1 MPHTG
6 SEQIHSAF
14 FLCSTRKDVGSAMA
28 DERTKAKRSSLPR
41 IDTAS
46 TSAPT
51 PTPVPAHLAGATPGE
66 NQGNVSSEETS
77 DSLTLQDR
85 ILNSVANSLSLSP
98 SRLRQSFVQGK
109 NDQRV
114 SAFPQTST
122 ITQEKSVVNEDLT
135 IKTQVIA
142 GSKTL
147 ADVET
152 KVVPYSAHSMSGSV
166 IDTEGDEEESVPDDK
181 TDDEHHGHH
190 VEDDGDDVDL
200 SRSASVMIAPEKI
213 HRASRMEST
222 RSRSARQDFDKHIR
236 TPSMEERPPLPT
248 HTINSPNEVELFLGS
263 EKAVSKVVVL
273 KPRAGLF
280 DDKLVAC
287 LTLNS
292 IPPRDPESPKLE
304 LIPPSQ
310 MFFAGTQ
317 IATIKQNVK
326 SSRRIEVK
334 AMPEVWIPLDS
345 LPTVA
350 DTDATDR
357 RKLRTW
363 VQNANHEVYEQVMSL
378 ATDQPLQHPTTE
390 MEKQIQKLVARVIQ
404 VPQEQIGMS
413 FTFAQVGG
421 EETAA
426 MALVSSARVESIFLE
441 VHEIL
446 KPNNTL
452 AHLAILASQR
462 GGLAHKWASEHTSG
476 PTNGPNGA
484 PANFFDL
491 SPMQKL
497 YFSTRMGGDPSLRGT
512 KDGSYRFNQSLLFRV
527 AKGLTVNDISAATDA
542 VVGHHSML
550 RARFGKVGNEWMQI
564 VLPQVDG
571 SYSFMHYTISTNQE
585 VESVVHST
593 QASIDVEEG
602 PLFAVAHLQTTDGH
616 QMIYLAAHHLVID
629 IVSWR
634 LIIQDLDELLQHG
647 SLLSTRAMPFQKWT
661 ELQRL
666 DAQMPSGGLPFDTYP
681 GDLDYWGLRDSPNA
695 YADASE
701 ASFIL
706 SEELTSILE
715 TTCNQI
721 LSTDSVDVYLSA
733 LLLSFAQTF
742 PDRRVPDVWNQE
754 HGRDLWSNDIDIS
767 ETVGWFTTL
776 CPLNLQ
782 INAGSDFVDVLR
794 RLKDTRRAIVHR
806 GAHYF
811 ASKFFPN
818 HNDATPAGNQPR
830 SPNFL
835 QIATQDWPIE
845 ILFSYAGNM
854 HNLSKDLSQ
863 GHSVLEQMDMPGHT
877 LHPRTSDIG
886 PAVGRIAVFEV
897 NTTMDHGIA
906 KIKFLYNR
914 TSLHAERITAWVQ
927 NYEHLLYEAIGR
939 LRFADPELTLS
950 DIPQLW
956 ATGVTY
962 DGLSKLNRTIM
973 ADLGVS
979 SVKDIEA
986 VYPVTP
992 LQQSILIS
1000 QAKQLPLSPGSGS
1013 RAEDNGY
1020 SYVPNVGQNGNANA
1034 CHIHTMYEFS
1044 SPNGSP
1050 VDLERICA
1058 AWSQV
1063 VARYPALRTV
1073 FIESIAEE
1081 GLFDAIVLKRASP
1094 NMLFL
1099 DATPSEDPVDTL
1111 KDLPPL
1117 TACPALKSVPR
1128 HRLTVCHSPMK
1139 TVVKLDVSAAL
1150 CDMLSVHGLIADLR
1164 RGYMTGRVLPVS
1176 ASDATVF
1183 DYSGYL
1189 DVMRG
1194 LDRERS
1200 IAWWTN
1206 TLSSISQPCLF
1217 PRLDFY
1223 YSGNSLLTP
1232 DGPRRYDNVHVEISD
1247 VSFHRVVEFGRA
1259 QKTTTGTIL
1268 RLAWGLV
1275 LRCITGAN
1283 AVCFGYRA
1291 PGRSA
1296 TLEGMRS
1303 AVGCFANTIAVAF
1316 DLSPFKPMGIVLR
1329 QIEDMYNAALPHQH
1343 ITMAEVRHA
1352 LGAAGK
1358 GDGMNLQLFNT
1369 CFSFTEEPSDISSR
1383 FAAQASCEL
1392 RNVLNH
1398 ETTEYDLTV
1407 NTRFSSATGR
1417 LVVDIGHSI
1426 LSDLQ
1431 ADNIAHTFG
1440 HAVGAILQCG
1450 SSSAH
1455 LGSIDLFS
1463 DRDNTQIIKWTN
1475 PVNREAQRQRTLLHE
1490 LVFAQSISR
1499 PDAKAVCAHDG
1510 ELTYAQIE
1518 HLSHRL
1524 AHVLLEAGVVSTSQ
1538 RKVAV
1543 PVILDKSN
1551 WAPIALLAVLKVGAA
1566 FVPVDADEMGF
1577 VSKIAEE
1584 LGPASK
1590 VAIACTSAAEALE
1603 DMNAPVPLFDRV
1615 ICLNDTLLKRLQNEV
1630 PVPGQLL
1637 PPSNPDDMAC
1647 VFFSPTSSRSVRG
1660 ISFTHTA
1667 LSTAFISQ
1675 GPAAGINN
1683 ATRVL
1688 QLSSFNVDVALSE
1701 IFTTLVNGGVICIP
1715 TSRDRYNDYTG
1726 CVARFSANWSY
1737 MTPLLARKLNVE
1749 LLPSLKT
1756 VCFRTRGL
1764 DEDTYAPWKGRKRV
1778 IMAYGA
1784 PEVCPLG
1791 ISFLEIQG
1799 PHHLRAIGRPIA
1811 GSAWIVS
1818 CEDHRNLMPVGA
1830 VGEMVIE
1837 GPTLG
1842 KTFRLSTMSLDDE
1855 EATRDYVPETPVSPE
1870 SRSPFS
1876 AANAKTHQK
1885 TASMS
1890 TTVSEDQ
1897 GQGKKRYYKTGHSVR
1912 YIEDSLMEYVSSKR
1926 DDVEINGRVVNL
1938 AELERHIRRALGPGT
1953 DVMVETL
1960 TFKGERGRPPTL
1972 AAFLELGSDIGLA
1985 QSQSLDLANPSNEV
1999 RQKVFVSKQLVKK
2012 SLTGVVPEFMIP
2024 KVFIPVR
2031 HLPTTYSLKVNRRK
2045 LQKVIKGMSR
2055 DQLLALG
2062 TVDHQEEQ
2070 AQDSRRA
2077 DKLLP
2082 MSGLENQVRAVW
2094 ARILGIAEDAIS
2106 PQDGFIKLGG
2116 DEISATE
2123 AVVQCRKEKLQIGI
2137 SDLMRDLSLAS
2148 FCRSGEYYGVPPG
2161 QAITTMTPA
2170 LAEDLSEYERTLDSA
2185 AIQSIRQGDHNHGQE
2200 EEEQHQEQHQHH
2212 HQQQQQQQVPASP
2225 AAATTPAPQIID
2237 KSFIEGTLA
2246 PKLNLEPSVIRDVAE
2261 ATSTQ
2266 IRSIETAILSQGI
2279 IRNASS
2285 LSSLHGPG
2293 LANIQYFVFHFTA
2306 PSSTSSLSARRIED
2320 VCQILASIHPIL
2332 RTAFIPHVEGQM
2344 RKVYQVVLKNH
2355 RVDFKHIS
2363 RVQSWRLSTATDK
2376 EIKKDRDRVLSL
2388 VELFSRPITKFIFL
2402 DAGKTSTLV
2411 LRLSKAQ
2418 YDDSSI
2424 ALLIKDLRKLY
2435 DGGQNPPR
2443 RPGFADFVREA
2454 ALAQVG
2460 GEAEKYWRGLL
2471 DGANP
2476 TQVIR
2481 HAKPPKLS
2489 TSPRTLQETVFVNT
2503 TTMGGLGIAFDTVLK
2518 AAWGMVLATIS
2529 GTPDVVFGEIIEG
2542 CHSRLQHHLGPSSVN
2557 RGGVLGPTSTIL
2569 PVRIRFADEPTSPLH
2584 LLTCVADQRTAGI
2597 PYENLGML
2605 DIVEKCTPW
2614 PYWTRLSTVVQHRT
2628 DPEPLLDGRTTSF
2641 RLGSAL
2647 CKVSAVE
2654 NEVFDTPDLMV
2665 RSVVKGK
2672 KDVIP
2677 SLSAPI
2683 SEQERDKPVGPEPGT
2698 GSWKDIE
2705 EELEISVSFCEQ
2717 RVPANLAQ
2725 EVLNKVCGYV
2735 GLLTGFSIMQNVVP
2749 TAAQYSTLAKQVPLS
2764 APMFQNSPTSTVT
2777 FGNPFGGGGGAIK
2790 VNFAQIEAKMIPQ
2803 QTTTIQSVIEEAWRA
2818 TLDPRT
2824 LGVPEEHV
2832 TGAAFYDLWGSLIPA
2847 AQLADYLT
2855 YAIPQRL
2862 VGDLGGNLF
2871 GGNLEGFRI
2880 HMEEIVDNPTM
2891 LGQFEL
2897 VVRKAFGGEGRDRS
2911 ASSSLKSRSNSL
2923 PHSVRKSN
2931 SLTNMADLSVVRK
2944 STTSN
2949 LTRAGTIA
2957 IHGPSK
2963 LGHSRTRSDSTEK
2976 SNASASSNGGSPNI
2990 APVFPAHPAVAPLQR
3005 GRKGSDASNATQN
3018 TGTAASTATTYT
3030 APTTISSSHNT
3041 PPSSYTSPDPSELP
3055 GSAAIVS
3062 VKRSN
3067 TIRAELSP
3075 ESPILGV
3082 AMNLATSPPV
3092 VQTQGFVAARKKTNL
3107 NFGLGSSLRR
3117 IASNA
3122 LRPGLQNHNSNNSSG
3137 ILGNNM
3143 PRSPPLSPPPTATK
3157 FMAQQVQTPPK
3168 SSSGS
3173 QDKEIPVSPW
3183 ARVQSMAP
3191 QLPPFP
3197 PFTPVTED
3205 AFNVNGRSAT
3215 PSGYDEPGRYYPTSP
3230 DFMQQHN
3237 GNSNG
3242 KAVDQGGN
3250 FLGTL
3255 EIGPN
3260 GEVSRAAVGSSSTE
3274 GTENGEEKEDE
3285 DEEESTLRPNQVQKM
3300 LAAAAAAHGVQHR
3313 QPPTPPPAQEE
3324 PPYYAQALQ
3333 QRANK
3338 ERQRLA
3344 AAADHQSPV
3353 PSPVTE
3359 TFYMEDDESEPD
3371 VERRPQRSVLVDD
3384 DHQYDSLEEFDEED
3398 DDDDDDDEDDDDAQ
3412 TPRQR
3417 DAHERPIT
3425 VIHSPQ
3431 GGSTT
3436 SRTMT
3441 ENPPPPPPPKV
3452 QQVLGVD
3459 LGADTHPPRTSSPAI
3474 KEGTTSKKPSQQP
3487 QQQQQQQQPDQD
3499 QDALASLEAAEMD
3512 DMVSPLT
3519 PVERAMLYKQQQ
3531 AAQNLVHR
3539 APSRLGGGL
3548 GNVGKGVNGHH
3559 LNVNISPL
3567 TPGSYFSSTSTTA
3580 SSSGRRQ
3587 NGH

>member
-1 MPHTG
+1 
-6 SEQIHSAF
+6 
-14 FLCSTRKDVGSAMA
+14 MA
-28 DERTKAKRSSLPR
+28 DERTKTKRSSLPR
-41 IDTAS
+41 IDTAP
-46 TSAPT
+46 TS
-51 PTPVPAHLAGATPGE
+51 
-66 NQGNVSSEETS
+66 NISSDDTT

-98 SRLRQSFVQGK
+98 SRLRQSFVQGRH
-109 NDQRV
+109 DQQ
-114 SAFPQTST
+114 A
-122 ITQEKSVVNEDLT
+122 KSVVHEDLT
-135 IKTQVIA
+135 IKTQVLA

-152 KVVPYSAHSMSGSV
+152 KVAPFSAHSMSGSV
-166 IDTEGDEEESVPDDK
+166 IDPEGDDQESVPEDK
-181 TDDEHHGHH
+181 MDHHS
-190 VEDDGDDVDL
+190 EDDIDDVDL

-213 HRASRMEST
+213 HRASRMDST
-222 RSRSARQDFDKHIR
+222 RLRSARQDFDKHIR
-236 TPSMEERPPLPT
+236 TPSMEERPPLST
-248 HTINSPNEVELFLGS
+248 HPINNPNEVELFLGS

-287 LTLNS
+287 LSLSS
-292 IPPRDPESPKLE
+292 IPPRDPDSPKLD
-304 LIPPSQ
+304 LISPSQ

-326 SSRRIEVK
+326 SSGRVEAK

-345 LPTVA
+345 LPTVPA
-350 DTDATDR
+350 TDETDR

-363 VQNANHEVYEQVMSL
+363 VQNANQRVYEQVMSL
-378 ATDQPLQHPTTE
+378 ATDQPLQQPTTE
-390 MEKQIQKLVARVIQ
+390 MERQLQNLAARVLQ
-404 VPQEQIGMS
+404 APQEQIGMN
-413 FTFAQVGG
+413 FTFAQLGGG
-421 EETAA
+421 EMAA
-426 MALVSSARVESIFLE
+426 MALVTNARVESIFLE
-441 VHEIL
+441 AHEIL
-446 KPNNTL
+446 QPNNTL
-452 AHLAILASQR
+452 AHLALLASQR
-462 GGLAHKWASEHTSG
+462 GGLAHKWTSG
-476 PTNGPNGA
+476 GPADGLNGA

-527 AKGLTVNDISAATDA
+527 AQGLTVNDISAATDA
-542 VVGHHSML
+542 VVGHHAML

-585 VESVVHST
+585 VELVVHST
-593 QASIDVEEG
+593 QASINAEEG
-602 PLFAVAHLQTTDGH
+602 PVFAVAHLQTTDGH
-616 QMIYLAAHHLVID
+616 QMMYLAAHHLVVD
-629 IVSWR
+629 VVSWR
-634 LIIQDLDELLQHG
+634 LIIQDLDELLQHR
-647 SLLSTRAMPFQKWT
+647 SLLSTRAVPFRKWT

-666 DAQMPSGGLPFDTYP
+666 EAQVPSAGLPFDLYP

-701 ASFIL
+701 ASFTL

-721 LSTDSVDVYLSA
+721 LCTDSVDIYISA

-754 HGRDLWSNDIDIS
+754 HGRDLWGSDIDIS

-782 INAGSDFVDVLR
+782 VHSGSDFVDVLR
-794 RLKDTRRAIVHR
+794 HLKDTRRAIAHR

-818 HNDATPAGNQPR
+818 HDNDATPEGTQPR

-835 QIATQDWPIE
+835 QIATQEWPIE

-863 GHSVLEQMDMPGHT
+863 GQSVLEQMDMPGRT

-897 NTTMDHGIA
+897 NTTMDHGVA

-914 TSLHAERITAWVQ
+914 NSLHAERITTWVQ

-956 ATGVTY
+956 VTGVTY
-962 DGLSKLNRTIM
+962 DGLAKLNQTIM
-973 ADLGVS
+973 TELGVN
-979 SVKDIEA
+979 SVKDVEA

-1000 QAKQLPLSPGSGS
+1000 QAKQLQLSPGGDL

-1020 SYVPNVGQNGNANA
+1020 SYVPSVSQNGNANA

-1063 VARYPALRTV
+1063 VARYAALRTV
-1073 FIESIAEE
+1073 FVESVAEE

-1117 TACPALKSVPR
+1117 TACPALKNVPM

-1150 CDMLSVHGLIADLR
+1150 CDMSSVNGLIADLR
-1164 RGYMTGRVLPVS
+1164 RGYMTGRVLPVN
-1176 ASDATVF
+1176 AGDAAVF

-1206 TLSSISQPCLF
+1206 TLASVSQPCLF
-1217 PRLDFY
+1217 PKLDFY
-1223 YSGNSLLTP
+1223 YGGNDSLTP
-1232 DGPRRYDNVHVEISD
+1232 PGGPRRYDNVHVEIAD
-1247 VSFHRVVEFGRA
+1247 VPFHKVADFGRA
-1259 QKTTTGTIL
+1259 HKTTTGTIL

-1275 LRCITGAN
+1275 LRCVTGAN
-1283 AVCFGYRA
+1283 AVSFGYRA

-1316 DLSPFKPMGIVLR
+1316 DLSPFKPLGIMLH
-1329 QIEDMYNAALPHQH
+1329 QIEEAYNAALPHQH

-1358 GDGMNLQLFNT
+1358 GDGVDLRLFNT
-1369 CFSFTEEPSDISSR
+1369 CFTFTEEPSEISSR

-1398 ETTEYDLTV
+1398 ETTDYDLTI

-1417 LVVDIGHSI
+1417 LVVDIGHLL
-1426 LSDLQ
+1426 LSEVQ
-1431 ADNIAHTFG
+1431 AHNIAHTFG
-1440 HAVGAILQCG
+1440 RAVGAILQCG

-1463 DRDNTQIIKWTN
+1463 DRDNAQIINWTN
-1475 PVNREAQRQRTLLHE
+1475 PADKEAQQQRTLLHE
-1490 LVFAQSISR
+1490 LVFAQSITR
-1499 PDAKAVCAHDG
+1499 PDAQAVCAHDG
-1510 ELTYAQIE
+1510 EWTYTQIE

-1543 PVILDKSN
+1543 PVILDKSK

-1590 VAIACTSAAEALE
+1590 VAIACASAADVLE

-1615 ICLNDTLLKRLQNEV
+1615 ICLNDALLTLLENEV
-1630 PVPGQLL
+1630 LVPGQLL
-1637 PPSNPDDMAC
+1637 PPSNPDDVAC
-1647 VFFSPTSSRSVRG
+1647 VFFAPTSSRSVRG
-1660 ISFTHTA
+1660 ISFMHTA
-1667 LSTAFISQ
+1667 LSTAFIAQ
-1675 GPAAGINN
+1675 GPAAGIKDT
-1683 ATRVL
+1683 TRVL

-1701 IFTTLVNGGVICIP
+1701 IFATLVNGGVICIP

-1726 CVARFSANWSY
+1726 CVARFDANWSY

-1799 PHHLRAIGRPIA
+1799 PYHLRAIGRPIA

-1842 KTFRLSTMSLDDE
+1842 KTFRLSSMSLDDDE
-1855 EATRDYVPETPVSPE
+1855 EATKDYVLETPVSPE

-1876 AANAKTHQK
+1876 AANAKTHRK
-1885 TASMS
+1885 TASVS
-1890 TTVSEDQ
+1890 TAISEDQ

-1912 YIEDSLMEYVSSKR
+1912 YIDGGLMEYVSSKR

-1938 AELERHIRRALGPGT
+1938 AELERQIRRALGPGV
-1953 DVMVETL
+1953 DVMVEAL

-1972 AAFLELGSDIGLA
+1972 AAFLEVGSDGSLPP
-1985 QSQSLDLANPSNEV
+1985 SHSLDLANPSQEV
-1999 RQKVFVSKQLVKK
+1999 KQRVFVAKQLVEKA
-2012 SLTGVVPEFMIP
+2012 LAGVVPGFMIP
-2024 KVFIPVR
+2024 KILIPVR

-2055 DQLLALG
+2055 EQLLALG
-2062 TVDHQEEQ
+2062 TVDHSEQ
-2070 AQDSRRA
+2070 RAQANNRA
-2077 DKLLP
+2077 TKPLP
-2082 MSGLENQVRAVW
+2082 MLSALESQVRAVW
-2094 ARILGIAEDAIS
+2094 AQVLGIAEEAIN
-2106 PQDGFIKLGG
+2106 PQDGFVKLGG
-2116 DEISATE
+2116 NEMSATA
-2123 AVVQCRKEKLQIGI
+2123 AVVQCRKAKLQIGI
-2137 SDLMRDLSLAS
+2137 SEMMRDLSLAS
-2148 FCRSGEYYGVPPG
+2148 VCRSGGYYGVPPG

-2170 LAEDLSEYERTLDSA
+2170 LTEDLSEYERTLDSA
-2185 AIQSIRQGDHNHGQE
+2185 AIQSIQE
-2200 EEEQHQEQHQHH
+2200 NVEHH
-2212 HQQQQQQQVPASP
+2212 DEQQQQEPPQVPVSP
-2225 AAATTPAPQIID
+2225 TAATTPAPQVID
-2237 KSFIEGTLA
+2237 KSFIDGTLA
-2246 PKLNLEPSVIRDVAE
+2246 PKLNLEPNVIRDVAE

-2266 IRSIETAILSQGI
+2266 MRSIETAILSQGI
-2279 IRNASS
+2279 TRNASS
-2285 LSSLHGPG
+2285 ASSPHGPG

-2306 PSSTSSLSARRIED
+2306 PSSTSSLSARRIEE

-2332 RTAFIPHVEGQM
+2332 RTAFVPHVEGQL

-2355 RVDFKHIS
+2355 RVDFKHIA

-2376 EIKKDRDRVLSL
+2376 EIKKDRERVVGL
-2388 VELFSRPITKFIFL
+2388 VELFARPITKFMFL

-2418 YDDSSI
+2418 YDDTSI

-2489 TSPRTLQETVFVNT
+2489 TSPRTLRETVFVNT
-2503 TTMGGLGIAFDTVLK
+2503 TTMGGMGIAFDTVLK

-2529 GTPDVVFGEIIEG
+2529 GTPDVVFGEVIEG

-2557 RGGVLGPTSTIL
+2557 RGGVLGPTCTVL
-2569 PVRIRFADEPTSPLH
+2569 PVRIHFADEPTSPLH
-2584 LLTCVADQRTAGI
+2584 LLKCVADQRTAGI
-2597 PYENLGML
+2597 PYENLGIL

-2614 PYWTRLSTVVQHRT
+2614 PYWTRLSTVVQHRS
-2628 DPEPLLDGRTTSF
+2628 DPEPLMDGRTTSF

-2647 CKVSAVE
+2647 CKVSVVE
-2654 NEVFDTPDLMV
+2654 SEVLDIPDLMV

-2672 KDVIP
+2672 KDVVP
-2677 SLSAPI
+2677 SALAD
-2683 SEQERDKPVGPEPGT
+2683 QERDKPAGQEPGT
-2698 GSWKDIE
+2698 GSWKDTE

-2764 APMFQNSPTSTVT
+2764 APMFQNSPTSTAT

-2790 VNFAQIEAKMIPQ
+2790 VNLAQIEAKMIPE
-2803 QTTTIQSVIEEAWRA
+2803 QTTTIQSTIEEAWRA

-2832 TGAAFYDLWGSLIPA
+2832 TSAAFYDLWGSLIPA

-2880 HMEEIVDNPTM
+2880 HMEEIVDTPTM

-2911 ASSSLKSRSNSL
+2911 ASNSLKSRSNSL

-2931 SLTNMADLSVVRK
+2931 SLTNMTDLGIARK

-2949 LTRAGTIA
+2949 LSRAGTIA

-2963 LGHSRTRSDSTEK
+2963 LGHSRSRSDATDK
-2976 SNASASSNGGSPNI
+2976 SHASASSNGGSPHT
-2990 APVFPAHPAVAPLQR
+2990 APVFPSHPAVAPLQR
-3005 GRKGSDASNATQN
+3005 GRKGSDASSATQN
-3018 TGTAASTATTYT
+3018 TGTAPSSATTYT
-3030 APTTISSSHNT
+3030 APTTVSSSNNT
-3041 PPSSYTSPDPSELP
+3041 PPTSYTSPDPSELP
-3055 GSAAIVS
+3055 GSAAIVQL
-3062 VKRSN
+3062 KRSN
-3067 TIRAELSP
+3067 TVRAELSP
-3075 ESPILGV
+3075 ESPVLGA

-3092 VQTQGFVAARKKTNL
+3092 VQAQGFVAARKKTNL

-3122 LRPGLQNHNSNNSSG
+3122 LRPGLQNHHHHSSAGSGNKNTPSN
-3137 ILGNNM
+3137 IATNNTM
-3143 PRSPPLSPPPTATK
+3143 PRSPPVSPPPTASPK
-3157 FMAQQVQTPPK
+3157 SMAQQQMPTSPPN
-3168 SSSGS
+3168 SSPSDF
-3173 QDKEIPVSPW
+3173 QDKDMPVSPW

-3205 AFNVNGRSAT
+3205 AFSMNAAAT
-3215 PSGYDEPGRYYPTSP
+3215 TTNAAHDGSGWYYPASADSP
-3230 DFMQQHN
+3230 QGSGALSPEHVFFLQLQQQQN
-3237 GNSNG
+3237 GTGHFS
-3242 KAVDQGGN
+3242 
-3250 FLGTL
+3250 GTL
-3255 EIGPN
+3255 EVGPN
-3260 GEVSRAAVGSSSTE
+3260 GELSRAAAGTE
-3274 GTENGEEKEDE
+3274 GFGNGEEEGEDE
-3285 DEEESTLRPNQVQKM
+3285 ITLRPNQLQKI
-3300 LAAAAAAHGVQHR
+3300 LAAAAARNGAQQHR
-3313 QPPTPPPAQEE
+3313 QPPTPPPAAHGEE
-3324 PPYYAQALQ
+3324 PPYYEDDQALQ
-3333 QRANK
+3333 PRAHK
-3338 ERQRLA
+3338 ERKRLP
-3344 AAADHQSPV
+3344 ADYHQSPV

-3359 TFYMEDDESEPD
+3359 TFYMEDDEYESD
-3371 VERRPQRSVLVDD
+3371 VEQQQQQQPSVVMVDD
-3384 DHQYDSLEEFDEED
+3384 NVDQQYDSLEEFDEDED
-3398 DDDDDDDEDDDDAQ
+3398 DYDDDDDDDAQ

-3417 DAHERPIT
+3417 NHQERPIT

-3431 GGSTT
+3431 GGGPTITKTT
-3436 SRTMT
+3436 TT
-3441 ENPPPPPPPKV
+3441 DHPLPPAAHKV

-3459 LGADTHPPRTSSPAI
+3459 LAADTHPPRTSSPSVTARQQQTPP
-3474 KEGTTSKKPSQQP
+3474 GTTSDKK
-3487 QQQQQQQQPDQD
+3487 QD
-3499 QDALASLEAAEMD
+3499 QEDEFASLEAAEMD
-3512 DMVSPLT
+3512 DTVSPLT
-3519 PVERAMLYKQQQ
+3519 PVERAMLYKQQHHHH
-3531 AAQNLVHR
+3531 VGR
-3539 APSRLGGGL
+3539 FGGG
-3548 GNVGKGVNGHH
+3548 GGKGGGGVMTNGQQYSLNGH
-3559 LNVNISPL
+3559 LMNNSSNNGLNISPL
-3567 TPGSYFSSTSTTA
+3567 APGSYFSLSTTA
-3580 SSSGRRQ
+3580 AAGAGAGRRQ
-3587 NGH
+3587 SGHR

>member
-1 MPHTG
+1 
-6 SEQIHSAF
+6 
-14 FLCSTRKDVGSAMA
+14 MA

-46 TSAPT
+46 NLASASTSAPA
-51 PTPVPAHLAGATPGE
+51 PAQQADAAASEHP
-66 NQGNVSSEETS
+66 NVSSEGTTETI
-77 DSLTLQDR
+77 SLEER

-98 SRLRQSFVQGK
+98 SRLRESFHPGK
-109 NDQRV
+109 LDQRL
-114 SAFPQTST
+114 SAGHQTSAT
-122 ITQEKSVVNEDLT
+122 AKDKSIVGEDLT

-166 IDTEGDEEESVPDDK
+166 VDTEGDEEESATDEK
-181 TDDEHHGHH
+181 TGTMDTDEVG
-190 VEDDGDDVDL
+190 DDDVDDVDM
-200 SRSASVMIAPEKI
+200 RSASVMIAPEKI
-213 HRASRMEST
+213 HRASRMDST
-222 RSRSARQDFDKHIR
+222 RLRSARQDFDKHIR
-236 TPSMEERPPLPT
+236 TPSMEDRPPLPQ
-248 HTINSPNEVELFLGS
+248 HTINSPNDVELFLGS

-287 LTLNS
+287 LTLSS
-292 IPPRDPESPKLE
+292 IPSRDPESPKLD

-317 IATIKQNVK
+317 IATIKHNLK
-326 SSRRIEVK
+326 SSRRMDVK

-345 LPTVA
+345 MPNVPE
-350 DTDATDR
+350 TDETDR

-363 VQNANHEVYEQVMSL
+363 VQNANQEVYEQVMGL
-378 ATDQPLQHPTTE
+378 TTDQPLQHPTTE
-390 MEKQIQKLVARVIQ
+390 MEKQIQKLVARVLQ
-404 VPQEQIGMS
+404 VPQEQVGMN
-413 FTFAQVGG
+413 FTFAQLGG
-421 EETAA
+421 EEIAA
-426 MALVSSARVESIFLE
+426 MALVTNSRVESIFLE

-446 KPNNTL
+446 QPNNTL
-452 AHLAILASQR
+452 AHLATLASQR
-462 GGLAHKWASEHTSG
+462 GGLAHKWTAEHTGNPIS
-476 PTNGPNGA
+476 GPNG
-484 PANFFDL
+484 PIANFFDL

-497 YFSTRMGGDPSLRGT
+497 YFSTRMGGDPALRGT

-550 RARFGKVGNEWMQI
+550 RARFGLVGNEWMQI

-571 SYSFMHYTISTNQE
+571 SYSFMHYTVSTNQE

-593 QASIDVEEG
+593 QASINVEEG
-602 PLFAVAHLQTTDGH
+602 PVFAVAHLQTTDGH

-629 IVSWR
+629 VVSWR
-634 LIIQDLDELLQHG
+634 LVVQDLDELLQHG
-647 SLLSTRAMPFQKWT
+647 SLLSQRAMPFQKWT

-666 DAQMPSGGLPFDTYP
+666 DAQMPSGGLPFDIYP
-681 GDLDYWGLRDSPNA
+681 GDLDYWGLRGSPNA
-695 YADASE
+695 YGDAGE
-701 ASFIL
+701 ASFSL

-721 LSTDSVDVYLSA
+721 LSTDSVDVYISA

-754 HGRDLWSNDIDIS
+754 HGRDLWSDDIDIS

-782 INAGSDFVDVLR
+782 INSSNDFVDVLR
-794 RLKDTRRAIVHR
+794 RLKDTRRAIPHR

-818 HNDATPAGNQPR
+818 NDNEAAPEDSRPR

-845 ILFSYAGNM
+845 ILFSYAGNI
-854 HNLSKDLSQ
+854 HNFSKDLSQ
-863 GHSVLEQMDMPGHT
+863 GHSVLEQMDLPGRT

-897 NTTMDHGIA
+897 NTTMDHGVA

-914 TSLHAERITAWVQ
+914 NSLHANKITTWVQ

-962 DGLSKLNRTIM
+962 DGLAKLNRTM
-973 ADLGVS
+973 VSDLGIG
-979 SVKDIEA
+979 SVKEVEA

-1000 QAKQLPLSPGSGS
+1000 QAKQLQFSPGSGA
-1013 RAEDNGY
+1013 RGEDNGY
-1020 SYVPNVGQNGNANA
+1020 SYVPNVSQNGNANA
-1034 CHIHTMYEFS
+1034 CHIHTMYELS

-1050 VDLERICA
+1050 IDLERICA

-1073 FIESIAEE
+1073 FIESVAEE

-1150 CDMLSVHGLIADLR
+1150 CDMLSVNGLIADLR
-1164 RGYMTGRVLPVS
+1164 RGYMTGRLLP
-1176 ASDATVF
+1176 ASSGDATVF
-1183 DYSGYL
+1183 SYSGYL
-1189 DVMRG
+1189 DIMRG

-1217 PRLDFY
+1217 PKLDFY
-1223 YSGNSLLTP
+1223 YSGSNNLTP
-1232 DGPRRYDNVHVEISD
+1232 GGPRRYDNVHVEIAD
-1247 VSFHRVVEFGRA
+1247 VPFHKIAEFGRA
-1259 QKTTTGTIL
+1259 HKTTTGTIL

-1275 LRCITGAN
+1275 LRCITGTN

-1291 PGRSA
+1291 PGRTA

-1316 DLSPFKPMGIVLR
+1316 DLSPFKPLGIMLR

-1352 LGAAGK
+1352 LGATGR
-1358 GDGMNLQLFNT
+1358 GDSMDLQLFNT
-1369 CFSFTEEPSDISSR
+1369 CFCFTEEPADLHSR

-1398 ETTEYDLTV
+1398 ETTDYDLTI
-1407 NTRFSSATGR
+1407 NTRFSTATGE
-1417 LVVDIGHSI
+1417 LVIDIGHSI
-1426 LSDLQ
+1426 LSEVQ
-1431 ADNIAHTFG
+1431 AHNIAHTFG
-1440 HAVGAILQCG
+1440 RAVCAILQCG

-1463 DRDNTQIIKWTN
+1463 DRDNAQIINWTN
-1475 PVNREAQRQRTLLHE
+1475 PVDREAQQQRTLLHE
-1490 LVFAQSISR
+1490 LVFAQSITR

-1510 ELTYAQIE
+1510 DLSYVQIE

-1524 AHVLLEAGVVSTSQ
+1524 AHVLLEAGVVSNAANGV
-1538 RKVAV
+1538 KMAV
-1543 PVILDKSN
+1543 PVILDKSK

-1577 VSKIAEE
+1577 ISKIAEE
-1584 LGPASK
+1584 LGPGSK

-1603 DMNAPVPLFDRV
+1603 DMNTSVPLFDRV
-1615 ICLNDTLLKRLQNEV
+1615 VRLDDVLLKRLQNET

-1637 PPSNPDDMAC
+1637 PPSSPDDVAC

-1667 LSTAFISQ
+1667 LSTAFIAQ
-1675 GPAAGINN
+1675 GPAAGINHT
-1683 ATRVL
+1683 TRVL

-1726 CVARFSANWSY
+1726 CVAQFSANWSY
-1737 MTPLLARKLNVE
+1737 MTPLLSRKLNVE
-1749 LLPSLKT
+1749 LLSTLKT

-1791 ISFLEIQG
+1791 ISFLEIHG

-1842 KTFRLSTMSLDDE
+1842 KTFRMSAMSQLDEDD
-1855 EATRDYVPETPVSPE
+1855 ATAVAETPLSPE

-1876 AANAKTHQK
+1876 AANAKTQHQK
-1885 TASMS
+1885 SSSISTA
-1890 TTVSEDQ
+1890 VSEDQ
-1897 GQGKKRYYKTGHSVR
+1897 SQGKKRYYKTGHSVR
-1912 YIEDSLMEYVSSKR
+1912 YIENGLMEYVSSKR

-1938 AELERHIRRALGPGT
+1938 AELERHIRRALGPGV
-1953 DVMVETL
+1953 DVMVEAL
-1960 TFKGERGRPPTL
+1960 TFKGERGRPPVL
-1972 AAFLELGSDIGLA
+1972 AAFLELGSDVSLA
-1985 QSQSLDLANPSNEV
+1985 QSHSLDLTNPSTEV
-1999 RQKVFVSKQLVKK
+1999 RQRIIVAKQHVEKA
-2012 SLTGVVPEFMIP
+2012 LTGVVPDFMIP
-2024 KVFIPVR
+2024 KILIPVR

-2055 DQLLALG
+2055 EQLLALG
-2062 TVDHQEEQ
+2062 TVAHPDSQTQ
-2070 AQDSRRA
+2070 QDSARTN
-2077 DKLLP
+2077 KPLP
-2082 MSGLENQVRAVW
+2082 MNGLEIQVRAVW
-2094 ARILGIAEDAIS
+2094 ARVLGIAEGSIN

-2137 SDLMRDLSLAS
+2137 SDLMRDLSLS
-2148 FCRSGEYYGVPPG
+2148 SVCRAGGYYGVPPG
-2161 QAITTMTPA
+2161 QAITTMTA
-2170 LAEDLSEYERTLDSA
+2170 TMTTIAEDLSEPEQTLDSA
-2185 AIQSIRQGDHNHGQE
+2185 AVQSIQQE
-2200 EEEQHQEQHQHH
+2200 VRDE
-2212 HQQQQQQQVPASP
+2212 HQQQQIPTSP
-2225 AAATTPAPQIID
+2225 TAATTPAPQVID
-2237 KSFIEGTLA
+2237 KSFIDQTLA

-2279 IRNASS
+2279 TRNAASS
-2285 LSSLHGPG
+2285 SSSHGQG

-2306 PSSTSSLSARRIED
+2306 PSSTSALSARRIEE

-2332 RTAFIPHVEGQM
+2332 RTAFIPHVEGQT

-2363 RVQSWRLSTATDK
+2363 RVQSWRLSTAIDK
-2376 EIKKDRDRVLSL
+2376 EIKKDRERVLSL
-2388 VELFSRPITKFIFL
+2388 VELFSRPITRFIFL

-2424 ALLIKDLRKLY
+2424 ALLMKDLRKLY

-2454 ALAQVG
+2454 ALAHVG
-2460 GEAEKYWRGLL
+2460 GEAERYWRGLL
-2471 DGANP
+2471 EGANP
-2476 TQVIR
+2476 TQIIR

-2489 TSPRTLQETVFVNT
+2489 TSPRTLRETVSVNT

-2529 GTPDVVFGEIIEG
+2529 GTPDVVFGEVVEG

-2557 RGGVLGPTSTIL
+2557 RGGVLGPTSTVL
-2569 PVRIRFADEPTSPLH
+2569 PVRIRFADDPTSPLH
-2584 LLTCVADQRTAGI
+2584 LLKCVADQRTAGV

-2628 DPEPLLDGRTTSF
+2628 DPELLVDGRTTSF

-2647 CKVSAVE
+2647 CKVSVVE
-2654 NEVFDTPDLMV
+2654 SEVFDMPDLLV
-2665 RSVVKGK
+2665 RSLVKGR
-2672 KDVIP
+2672 KDVKNNHNSTSATGPTPTP
-2677 SLSAPI
+2677 SAD
-2683 SEQERDKPVGPEPGT
+2683 EREGLGHEPGT
-2698 GSWKDIE
+2698 GSWMESE

-2725 EVLNKVCGYV
+2725 EVLNKLCGYV
-2735 GLLTGFSIMQNVVP
+2735 GLLTGFSIAQNVVP

-2764 APMFQNSPTSTVT
+2764 APMFGSSPTHTAATSL
-2777 FGNPFGGGGGAIK
+2777 GNGTPLGAGPSIK
-2790 VNFAQIEAKMIPQ
+2790 VNFAQIEAKMSPE
-2803 QTTTIQSVIEEAWRA
+2803 QTTTMQSTIEEAWRA

-2847 AQLADYLT
+2847 AQLADYLS
-2855 YAIPQRL
+2855 YAVPQRL
-2862 VGDLGGNLF
+2862 VGDLGGNLY
-2871 GGNLEGFRI
+2871 GGNLDGFRV

-2911 ASSSLKSRSNSL
+2911 ANSGHLKSRNNSL

-2931 SLTNMADLSVVRK
+2931 SLTNMADLSIVRK
-2944 STTSN
+2944 STSTDKTTLS
-2949 LTRAGTIA
+2949 RAGTIA

-2976 SNASASSNGGSPNI
+2976 SARSNASSNDGSPSTSNSSTV
-2990 APVFPAHPAVAPLQR
+2990 PVFPSHPAVAPLQR

-3018 TGTAASTATTYT
+3018 TGMTGTASSSATATGSSYT
-3030 APTTISSSHNT
+3030 APTTVSNHTT
-3041 PPSSYTSPDPSELP
+3041 PPPSNYHPGPSVDASELP
-3055 GSAAIVS
+3055 GSAAPRINA
-3062 VKRSN
+3062 KRSN
-3067 TIRAELSP
+3067 SIRVAELSP
-3075 ESPILGV
+3075 ESPVLGAV
-3082 AMNLATSPPV
+3082 NLTASPPV
-3092 VQTQGFVAARKKTNL
+3092 VQTGFVAARKKS

-3122 LRPGLQNHNSNNSSG
+3122 LRPGLQNNHSGSSG
-3137 ILGNNM
+3137 SGIPSM
-3143 PRSPPLSPPPTATK
+3143 PRSPPPRPGNA
-3157 FMAQQVQTPPK
+3157 MAAQQILAPPK

-3173 QDKEIPVSPW
+3173 EGREKEMPVSPW
-3183 ARVQSMAP
+3183 VRVQSMAP

-3205 AFNVNGRSAT
+3205 AFSVNDGSVTSASAASPNFSQNGYRT
-3215 PSGYDEPGRYYPTSP
+3215 SASSGASP
-3230 DFMQQHN
+3230 EQILRQIN
-3237 GNSNG
+3237 GHG
-3242 KAVDQGGN
+3242 KTAFDHGGN
-3250 FLGTL
+3250 FFGTL

-3260 GEVSRAAVGSSSTE
+3260 GEVYSREESSTE
-3274 GTENGEEKEDE
+3274 EEEE
-3285 DEEESTLRPNQVQKM
+3285 EEEESTLRPNQVQKI
-3300 LAAAAAAHGVQHR
+3300 LAASGVQAQASE
-3313 QPPTPPPAQEE
+3313 QPPPFEDRNLQKATERRRFADE
-3324 PPYYAQALQ
+3324 P
-3333 QRANK
+3333 
-3338 ERQRLA
+3338 
-3344 AAADHQSPV
+3344 PV

-3359 TFYMEDDESEPD
+3359 TFYMEEDDESEA
-3371 VERRPQRSVLVDD
+3371 EHGDD
-3384 DHQYDSLEEFDEED
+3384 NQYDSLEEFDGHDEED
-3398 DDDDDDDEDDDDAQ
+3398 YDDEYDVQ

-3417 DAHERPIT
+3417 DQERPIT

-3431 GGSTT
+3431 GTTTTTRSTST
-3436 SRTMT
+3436 DNSNSQVPR
-3441 ENPPPPPPPKV
+3441 KV
-3452 QQVLGVD
+3452 QQLLGVD
-3459 LGADTHPPRTSSPAI
+3459 SAAPPSRPN
-3474 KEGTTSKKPSQQP
+3474 SQQP
-3487 QQQQQQQQPDQD
+3487 IKRKQSPASFSSSSSEQTGDRATTKQQTQVQD
-3499 QDALASLEAAEMD
+3499 FASLEAAEMD

-3519 PVERAMLYKQQQ
+3519 PVERAMLYKQQV
-3531 AAQNLVHR
+3531 AQNLHR
-3539 APSRLGGGL
+3539 TPSRLAGGL
-3548 GNVGKGVNGHH
+3548 GNVGKGVNGHG
-3559 LNVNISPL
+3559 LNVSPL
-3567 TPGSYFSSTSTTA
+3567 TPGSYFSAGVT
-3580 SSSGRRQ
+3580 GRGQ
-3587 NGH
+3587 GQTNGAGGHGARVV

>member
-1 MPHTG
+1 
-6 SEQIHSAF
+6 
-14 FLCSTRKDVGSAMA
+14 MA
-28 DERTKAKRSSLPR
+28 AEERTKAKRSSLPR

-46 TSAPT
+46 GAASAPT
-51 PTPVPAHLAGATPGE
+51 PAAASQGDAVATE
-66 NQGNVSSEETS
+66 QISNVSSEPNSES
-77 DSLTLQDR
+77 ITLEDR
-85 ILNSVANSLSLSP
+85 ILNSVASSLSLSP
-98 SRLRQSFVQGK
+98 SRLRESFLQHNIDQQLSKGPQPNIPATNQSVLGE
-109 NDQRV
+109 N
-114 SAFPQTST
+114 
-122 ITQEKSVVNEDLT
+122 LT
-135 IKTQVIA
+135 IKTQVLA

-152 KVVPYSAHSMSGSV
+152 NVLSFSAHSMSGSV
-166 IDTEGDEEESVPDDK
+166 IDTDGDEEESGREEK
-181 TDDEHHGHH
+181 MEHITMEG
-190 VEDDGDDVDL
+190 DIDAADDVDM
-200 SRSASVMIAPEKI
+200 RSASVMIAPEKI
-213 HRASRMEST
+213 HRASRMDST
-222 RSRSARQDFDKHIR
+222 RMRSARQDFDKHIR
-236 TPSMEERPPLPT
+236 TPSMEERPPMPS
-248 HTINSPNEVELFLGS
+248 HIINNANEVELFLGS

-287 LTLNS
+287 LTLSS

-304 LIPPSQ
+304 LVPHSQ

-317 IATIKQNVK
+317 IATIKHNLNNT
-326 SSRRIEVK
+326 RRVEAKV
-334 AMPEVWIPLDS
+334 MPEVWIPLDS
-345 LPTVA
+345 LPTILE
-350 DTDATDR
+350 TDETDR

-363 VQNANHEVYEQVMSL
+363 VQNANQEVYEKVMSL
-378 ATDQPLQHPTTE
+378 ATDQPLQNPTTE
-390 MEKQIQKLVARVIQ
+390 MERLVQKLVARVLQ
-404 VPQEQIGMS
+404 VPQDQVGMN
-413 FTFAQVGG
+413 FTFAQLGG
-421 EETAA
+421 EEVAA
-426 MALVSSARVESIFLE
+426 MALVTNSRVESIFLE
-441 VHEIL
+441 SHEIL
-446 KPNNTL
+446 QPNNTL
-452 AHLAILASQR
+452 AHLAILALQR
-462 GGLAHKWASEHTSG
+462 GGLAHKWTTEQQNGG
-476 PTNGPNGA
+476 PVNGPNG
-484 PANFFDL
+484 PLANFFDL

-497 YFSTRMGGDPSLRGT
+497 YFSTRMGGDASLRAT
-512 KDGSYRFNQSLLFRV
+512 RDGSYRFNQSLLFRV

-550 RARFGKVGNEWMQI
+550 RARFGKVGHEWMQV
-564 VLPQVDG
+564 VLPQVEG

-585 VESVVHST
+585 VESVVHAT
-593 QASIDVEEG
+593 QASINVEEG
-602 PLFAVAHLQTTDGH
+602 PVFAVAHLQTTDGH
-616 QMIYLAAHHLVID
+616 QMIYLTAHHLVVD
-629 IVSWR
+629 VASWR

-647 SLLSTRAMPFQKWT
+647 SLSSQRAMPFQKWT

-666 DAQMPSGGLPFDTYP
+666 DAQMPSGGLPFDICP

-695 YADASE
+695 YTDASE
-701 ASFIL
+701 ASFAL

-721 LSTDSVDVYLSA
+721 LNTDSVDIYIAS
-733 LLLSFAQTF
+733 LLLSFSQTF

-782 INAGSDFVDVLR
+782 LSSNSDFLDVLR
-794 RLKDTRRAIVHR
+794 RLKDTRRAIPHR

-811 ASKFFPN
+811 ASKFSPSN
-818 HNDATPAGNQPR
+818 ENNDASSDASRPR

-835 QIATQDWPIE
+835 QIATQEWPIE
-845 ILFSYAGNM
+845 ILFSYAGNI
-854 HNLSKDLSQ
+854 HQLSKDLSQ
-863 GHSVLEQMDMPGHT
+863 GNSVLEQMDMPGRT

-897 NTTMDHGIA
+897 NTTMDHGVA

-914 TSLHAERITAWVQ
+914 NSLHADRIATWVQ

-939 LRFADPELTLS
+939 MRFADPELTLS

-962 DGLSKLNRTIM
+962 DGLAKLNKTM
-973 ADLGVS
+973 TVDLGLN
-979 SVKDIEA
+979 SVKEVEA

-1000 QAKQLPLSPGSGS
+1000 QAKQLQIFAGNNARS
-1013 RAEDNGY
+1013 EDNGY
-1020 SYVPNVGQNGNANA
+1020 SYVPNVLQNGNANV
-1034 CHIHTMYEFS
+1034 CHINTLYEFS
-1044 SPNGSP
+1044 SPNGTP
-1050 VDLERICA
+1050 IDLERICA

-1073 FIESIAEE
+1073 FIESVSEE

-1117 TACPALKSVPR
+1117 TASPALKSIPR

-1150 CDMLSVHGLIADLR
+1150 CDMLSVNGLIADLR
-1164 RGYMTGRVLPVS
+1164 RGYMTGRALPVT
-1176 ASDATVF
+1176 AGDATVF
-1183 DYSGYL
+1183 SYSGYL
-1189 DVMRG
+1189 DIMRG

-1217 PRLDFY
+1217 PKLDFY
-1223 YSGNSLLTP
+1223 YNGNNNLLP
-1232 DGPRRYDNVHVEISD
+1232 GGSRRYDNAHVEIAD
-1247 VSFHRVVEFGRA
+1247 VSFHKIAEFGRTH
-1259 QKTTTGTIL
+1259 KTTTGTIL
-1268 RLAWGLV
+1268 RLAWGMV
-1275 LRCITGAN
+1275 LRCITGTN

-1316 DLSPFKPMGIVLR
+1316 DLSPFKPLGIMLR

-1352 LGAAGK
+1352 LVAAGK
-1358 GDGMNLQLFNT
+1358 GDGVNDLQLFNT
-1369 CFSFTEEPSDISSR
+1369 CFSFTEEPADLNSR
-1383 FAAQASCEL
+1383 LTDHPNCEL

-1398 ETTEYDLTV
+1398 ETTDYDLTI
-1407 NTRFSSATGR
+1407 NTRFSTATGR

-1426 LSDLQ
+1426 LSEVQ
-1431 ADNIAHTFG
+1431 AHNIAHTFG
-1440 HAVGAILQCG
+1440 RAVGAILQCS

-1463 DRDNTQIIKWTN
+1463 DRDNAQIINWTN
-1475 PVNREAQRQRTLLHE
+1475 PADKEAQQQRTLLHE
-1490 LVFAQSISR
+1490 LVFAQSITR
-1499 PDAKAVCAHDG
+1499 ADAKAVCAHDG
-1510 ELTYAQIE
+1510 DLTYAQIE

-1524 AHVLLEAGVVSTSQ
+1524 AHVLLEAGVGVSPKGG
-1538 RKVAV
+1538 KVAV
-1543 PVILDKSN
+1543 PVVLDKSK

-1577 VSKIAEE
+1577 VPKIAEE
-1584 LGPASK
+1584 LGPGSK
-1590 VAIACTSAAEALE
+1590 VAIACASAAEALE
-1603 DMNAPVPLFDRV
+1603 DMNTPVPLFDRV
-1615 ICLNDTLLKRLQNEV
+1615 IRLDDALLKRLQNEG
-1630 PVPGQLL
+1630 PMPGQLL
-1637 PPSNPDDMAC
+1637 PPSNPDDVAC

-1667 LSTAFISQ
+1667 LSTAFIAQ
-1675 GPAAGINN
+1675 GPAAGINT

-1701 IFTTLVNGGVICIP
+1701 IFATLVNGGVICIP

-1791 ISFLEIQG
+1791 ISFLEIHG

-1842 KTFRLSTMSLDDE
+1842 KTYRVSSASFDEDDAALS
-1855 EATRDYVPETPVSPE
+1855 RDYAETPLSPE

-1876 AANAKTHQK
+1876 AANAKTHHHK
-1885 TASMS
+1885 TSSIS
-1890 TTVSEDQ
+1890 TATSEDQ

-1912 YIEDSLMEYVSSKR
+1912 YIDGGLMEYVSSKR

-1938 AELERHIRRALGPGT
+1938 AELERHIRRALGQGV
-1953 DVMVETL
+1953 DVMVEAL
-1960 TFKGERGRPPTL
+1960 TFKGERSRPPTL
-1972 AAFLELGSDIGLA
+1972 AAFLELGSDVMSLLAA
-1985 QSQSLDLANPSNEV
+1985 QSHSLDLTNPSTEV
-1999 RQKVFVSKQLVKK
+1999 KQRIVLSKQLVEKA
-2012 SLTGVVPEFMIP
+2012 LTGVVPEFMIP
-2024 KVFIPVR
+2024 KIFIPVR

-2055 DQLLALG
+2055 EQLIALG
-2062 TVDHQEEQ
+2062 MSDNPEEQ
-2070 AQDSRRA
+2070 IPPMQDDHSGNN
-2077 DKLLP
+2077 KPLP
-2082 MSGLENQVRAVW
+2082 MSALENQVRAVW
-2094 ARILGIAEDAIS
+2094 ARVLGVPEASITPS
-2106 PQDGFIKLGG
+2106 DGFIKMGG
-2116 DEISATE
+2116 DEISAAE
-2123 AVVQCRKEKLQIGI
+2123 VVVQCRRERVQIGI
-2137 SDLMRDLSLAS
+2137 SDLMRDVSLTCV
-2148 FCRSGEYYGVPPG
+2148 CRAGGYIGVPPG
-2161 QAITTMTPA
+2161 QAITTAMTA
-2170 LAEDLSEYERTLDSA
+2170 STTTEEDFAEDSERTMTAA
-2185 AIQSIRQGDHNHGQE
+2185 AIQSIQQE
-2200 EEEQHQEQHQHH
+2200 AMQE
-2212 HQQQQQQQVPASP
+2212 QQVPPSP
-2225 AAATTPAPQIID
+2225 TAATTPAPQVID
-2237 KSFIEGTLA
+2237 KSFIDETLA
-2246 PKLNLEPSVIRDVAE
+2246 PKLNLDSNAIRDVAE
-2261 ATSTQ
+2261 ATSSQ

-2279 IRNASS
+2279 TRTAASS
-2285 LSSLHGPG
+2285 SSPHGPG
-2293 LANIQYFVFHFTA
+2293 LTNIQYFTFHFTA
-2306 PSSTSSLSARRIED
+2306 PSSTSALSARRIEE
-2320 VCQILASIHPIL
+2320 VCSILTSVHPIL
-2332 RTAFIPHVEGQM
+2332 RTAFIPHVEGQT
-2344 RKVYQVVLKNH
+2344 RKVYQVVLKNS
-2355 RVDFKHIS
+2355 RIDFKHIP
-2363 RVQSWRLSTATDK
+2363 RVQSWRLSTAIDK
-2376 EIKKDRDRVLSL
+2376 EIKKDRERLL
-2388 VELFSRPITKFIFL
+2388 GMVELFSRPVTKFIFL

-2418 YDDSSI
+2418 YDDPSI

-2454 ALAQVG
+2454 ALAHVG
-2460 GEAEKYWRGLL
+2460 GEAERYWRGLL
-2471 DGANP
+2471 EGAQP

-2489 TSPRTLQETVFVNT
+2489 TSPRTLRETVFVNT
-2503 TTMGGLGIAFDTVLK
+2503 TVMGGMGITFDTVLK

-2529 GTPDVVFGEIIEG
+2529 GTPDVVFGEVVEG
-2542 CHSRLQHHLGPSSVN
+2542 CHARLQHHLGPSSVN
-2557 RGGVLGPTSTIL
+2557 RGGVFGPTSTVL
-2569 PVRIRFADEPTSPLH
+2569 PVRILFADDPTSPLH
-2584 LLTCVADQRTAGI
+2584 LLKCVTDQRTAGV

-2628 DPEPLLDGRTTSF
+2628 DPELLIEGRTTTF
-2641 RLGSAL
+2641 RLGQAL
-2647 CKVSAVE
+2647 CKVSLVE
-2654 NEVFDTPDLMV
+2654 SEVLDIPDFMV
-2665 RSVVKGK
+2665 RSFVKGK
-2672 KDVIP
+2672 KDVVNFNQQYQSTTTTP
-2677 SLSAPI
+2677 QAQAQAPTVGNN
-2683 SEQERDKPVGPEPGT
+2683 SGGGLPNAEESPVEPGT
-2698 GSWKDIE
+2698 GSWREIE

-2735 GLLTGFSIMQNVVP
+2735 GLLTGFSIAQNVVP

-2764 APMFQNSPTSTVT
+2764 STPMFGSSPTVT
-2777 FGNPFGGGGGAIK
+2777 NGIGREGAAGVNFSNPFSGGTILK
-2790 VNFAQIEAKMIPQ
+2790 VNFAQLEAKMSTE
-2803 QTTTIQSVIEEAWRA
+2803 QTTTIQSTIEEAWRA

-2832 TGAAFYDLWGSLIPA
+2832 TGAAFYDLWGSLMPA
-2847 AQLADYLT
+2847 AQLASYLS

-2862 VGDLGGNLF
+2862 VGNELGMNLF

-2897 VVRKAFGGEGRDRS
+2897 VVRKAFGGEGRDRELLRAGS
-2911 ASSSLKSRSNSL
+2911 HSLKSRSNSNNSL

-2931 SLTNMADLSVVRK
+2931 SLTNMTTTDINGMGRK
-2944 STTSN
+2944 SSATMSSTN
-2949 LTRAGTIA
+2949 MNGGGAVARAGTIA
-2957 IHGPSK
+2957 GIHGPSK

-2976 SNASASSNGGSPNI
+2976 SARSTASGASSNGVAGGRQSP
-2990 APVFPAHPAVAPLQR
+2990 AVGPVFPAHPAVAPLQQR
-3005 GRKGSDASNATQN
+3005 GRKGSDASSNA
-3018 TGTAASTATTYT
+3018 TGTASSSTTTAPGSSYT
-3030 APTTISSSHNT
+3030 APTNLSSQHT

-3055 GSAAIVS
+3055 GSSA

-3067 TIRAELSP
+3067 TVRGPAELSVSSP
-3075 ESPILGV
+3075 ESPVLGSV
-3082 AMNLATSPPV
+3082 MNMNLATSPPV
-3092 VQTQGFVAARKKTNL
+3092 VQTGFVAARKKT

-3122 LRPGLQNHNSNNSSG
+3122 LRPGGLQNSHNMPTG
-3137 ILGNNM
+3137 GGLL
-3143 PRSPPLSPPPTATK
+3143 PRSPPPTPKHYPQTK
-3157 FMAQQVQTPPK
+3157 TQQQTPPQ
-3168 SSSGS
+3168 SSGS
-3173 QDKEIPVSPW
+3173 SRSGSSGLEVAQQQQQPPVSPW
-3183 ARVQSMAP
+3183 VRVQSMAP

-3205 AFNVNGRSAT
+3205 AFSVENAGPASPDLVSSQGGGNYTTEHVLQQVNGKV
-3215 PSGYDEPGRYYPTSP
+3215 
-3230 DFMQQHN
+3230 N
-3237 GNSNG
+3237 G
-3242 KAVDQGGN
+3242 GGN
-3250 FLGTL
+3250 FFGTL

-3260 GEVSRAAVGSSSTE
+3260 GEVSSRGGSSHGTGSEADEE
-3274 GTENGEEKEDE
+3274 GDEED
-3285 DEEESTLRPNQVQKM
+3285 EESTLRPNQVAKY
-3300 LAAAAAAHGVQHR
+3300 LAAAAANGGNPPEATSQQEKKKKKKADKPHAHTHTP
-3313 QPPTPPPAQEE
+3313 QP
-3324 PPYYAQALQ
+3324 LLKKV
-3333 QRANK
+3333 K
-3338 ERQRLA
+3338 ERR
-3344 AAADHQSPV
+3344 HHNNQSPV

-3359 TFYMEDDESEPD
+3359 TFYMEDDDESE
-3371 VERRPQRSVLVDD
+3371 VEGERTIPLMDD
-3384 DHQYDSLEEFDEED
+3384 SQYDSLEEFDNEE
-3398 DDDDDDDEDDDDAQ
+3398 EDAQ
-3412 TPRQR
+3412 TPRPR
-3417 DAHERPIT
+3417 DERPIT

-3431 GGSTT
+3431 ATTDTTTTEQVPQVVVSSTPT
-3436 SRTMT
+3436 
-3441 ENPPPPPPPKV
+3441 PPLPK
-3452 QQVLGVD
+3452 
-3459 LGADTHPPRTSSPAI
+3459 
-3474 KEGTTSKKPSQQP
+3474 TTKQTN
-3487 QQQQQQQQPDQD
+3487 D
-3499 QDALASLEAAEMD
+3499 ASLEAAEMD

-3519 PVERAMLYKQQQ
+3519 PVERAMLYKQQ
-3531 AAQNLVHR
+3531 AKMR
-3539 APSRLGGGL
+3539 PPPTSRLAGGL
-3548 GNVGKGVNGHH
+3548 GNVGSKMIAIPGTGVN
-3559 LNVNISPL
+3559 VSPL
-3567 TPGSYFSSTSTTA
+3567 TPGSYFGQQQKGR
-3580 SSSGRRQ
+3580 SGGGSRVL
-3587 NGH
+3587 